1 MGIREPQMD
10 YSPASVAAG
19 STARDGPHRVR
30 REFQDWWTW
39 RTKVATCVQVGPPR
53 NLVLKPGRR
62 PAAGAPAIKRAH
74 SGNAP
79 WESAGFRH
87 VHRRINTGFF
97 CRRLRLG
104 NVAGQAPWKPAGS
117 RHVHRRGPLRA
128 SPRSGRVA
136 PVEGG
141 IGGRN
146 AAMERHVGTWATRA
160 ESHPTAHGH
169 GRSARVA

>member
-1 MGIREPQMD
+1 MD

-74 SGNAP
+74 SGHAP

-104 NVAGQAPWKPAGS
+104 NATSTGVAHCG
-117 RHVHRRGPLRA
+117 RRRGPAALRPWKA
-128 SPRSGRVA
+128 GL
-136 PVEGG
+136 EGG
-141 IGGRN
+141 MRQWS
-146 AAMERHVGTWATRA
+146 GTWAR
-160 ESHPTAHGH
+160 
-169 GRSARVA
+169 GRPEPNRTPLPMAMAGVRELLDLRHQPQ